1 MPNSRKHSDAPVS
14 TGPKDTGYSPDTWEF
29 DEEVTRVFDNML
41 KRSIPQYEVMRETV
55 LDMVTSY
62 APQGSTVVDLG
73 AARGEATARLL
84 DREGAHLRYLLVESS
99 APMASALRE
108 RFKSWIESEFVTVRE
123 LDLRHEYP
131 EQVCSVV
138 MSVLTLQFVPI
149 EYRQGIVSKAFKN
162 LAPGGAFVLVEKVLG
177 QTSELDANM
186 VKLYLKRKRAQGY
199 TKEEIDRKRL
209 SLEGRLVPITARW
222 NEDLLRSAG
231 FRQVD
236 TFWRWMNFA
245 AWIAVKD

>member
-1 MPNSRKHSDAPVS
+1 MPNSKKRSDAPVD
-14 TGPKDTGYSPDTWEF
+14 TGPKDSGYAPDTWEF

-41 KRSIPQYEVMRETV
+41 ERSIPQYEVMRETV
-55 LDMVTSY
+55 LDMVDMY
-62 APQGSTVVDLG
+62 APMGSTVVDLG

-99 APMASALRE
+99 APMANALRE
-108 RFKSWIESEFVTVRE
+108 RFKNWIEGGFVDVKE

-131 EQVCSVV
+131 VQVCSVV

-162 LAPGGAFVLVEKVLG
+162 LAPGGAFILVEKVLG

-186 VKLYLKRKRAQGY
+186 VKLYLKSKREQGY

-231 FRQVD
+231 FTQID
-236 TFWRWMNFA
+236 CFWRHLNFA
-245 AWIAVKD
+245 AWVALKD